1 MGDERSGGRG
11 PVERVPERLLR
22 IGDADREQL
31 AAALSE
37 HFVAGRLDY
46 AEFDARLTAAYA
58 ARTRADA
65 DAIFADLPGPKPL
78 RAKPLPRATTP
89 PQRRGVNPGWVMA
102 LPLVMFL
109 FALIT
114 VRTGFPPFFLLPL
127 VWVWFGA
134 AHRAWR

>member
-1 MGDERSGGRG
+1 MM
-11 PVERVPERLLR
+11 R

-31 AAALSE
+31 AEALGE
-37 HFVAGRLDY
+37 HFIAGRLDY
-46 AEFDARLTAAYA
+46 AEFDSRLTAAYG

-65 DAIFADLPGPKPL
+65 EALFVDLPGPRPL
-78 RAKPLPRATTP
+78 RPRSLPIQPVAP
-89 PQRRGVNPGWVMA
+89 VQHRRSAVPGWVTA
-102 LPLVMFL
+102 LPFIMFL

-114 VRTGFPPFFLLPL
+114 VRTGFPPLFLLPL